1 MRIGILGGTFNP
13 PHLGHLKMAE
23 CAKHEFDLDEVWFV
37 PAGIPPHKEV
47 LGNAVS
53 DDRLNMVKLLIEG
66 KSGLILKDFESHK
79 AFRNYTYLTFQ
90 YLKSEYPDDELFYI
104 IGEDSLRNFDTWVHP
119 ESISKNASILV
130 AIRDSSDFEELK
142 ALCEEANDKYEGNFF
157 PMSMSEIDVSST
169 NLREKLYMRA
179 KDSKIEEISDSVLAY
194 INDRD
199 LYLEKKAYTSMEIK
213 DIMKD
218 LKKELKPSR
227 YEHTMGVM
235 YTAETLAMRYNYP
248 LEKAKL
254 AGLLHDCAK
263 NLSDEKLLKIC
274 AKNGI
279 EVTKAEEAAPYLLH
293 AKVGA
298 YFAQTKYEVTDEE
311 ILHAISVHTTGCP
324 NMSLL
329 DKIIFTA
336 DYIEPN
342 RKKAANLPEIRS
354 KAFIDI
360 DEAIVFILRDT
371 LNYLEES
378 NSNIDDMTKQTFE
391 YYKEHTD
398 YFKF

>member
-1 MRIGILGGTFNP
+1 
-13 PHLGHLKMAE
+13 MAE
-23 CAKHEFDLDEVWFV
+23 CALEEFNLDEVWFV

-47 LGNAVS
+47 MGNSVS
-53 DDRLNMVKLLIEG
+53 VDRLNMVRLLIG
-66 KSGLILKDFESHK
+66 ANTRFKLKELEIHK
-79 AFRNYTYLTFQ
+79 AFRNYTYLTFE
-90 YLKSEYPDDELFYI
+90 YLRKKYPDDDLYYI
-104 IGEDSLRNFDTWVHP
+104 IGEDSLKNFDSWVKP
-119 ESISKNASILV
+119 EEISRNTDILV
-130 AIRDSSDFEELK
+130 AIRDSSDYDELK
-142 ALCEEANDKYEGNFF
+142 ALCDEASHKYEGVFF
-157 PMSMSEIDVSST
+157 PISMPEIDVSST
-169 NLREKLYMRA
+169 ELRDKLEKR
-179 KDSKIEEISDSVLAY
+179 SKGTGISEIPEAVMTY

-199 LYLEKKAYTSMEIK
+199 LYLEKKAYNSMDIK
-213 DIMKD
+213 DIIKD

-235 YTAETLAMRYNYP
+235 YTAEALAMRYNYP

-274 AKNGI
+274 KKNGI
-279 EVTKAEEAAPYLLH
+279 EVTKAEEKAQYLLH

-298 YFAQTKYEVTDEE
+298 FYAKTKYDVTDED

-324 NMSLL
+324 KMNLL

-342 RKKAANLPEIRS
+342 RNKAKNLAEIRS

-378 NSNIDDMTKQTFE
+378 NSKIDNMTQMTFD

>member
-1 MRIGILGGTFNP
+1 
-13 PHLGHLKMAE
+13 MAE

-119 ESISKNASILV
+119 EIISKNASLLV

-142 ALCEEANDKYEGNFF
+142 ALCEEASDKYEGNFF

-169 NLREKLYMRA
+169 ELREKLYMRA

-235 YTAETLAMRYNYP
+235 YTAEALAMRYNYP

-274 AKNGI
+274 AKNDI
-279 EVTKAEEAAPYLLH
+279 EVTAAEYAAPYLLH

-298 YFAQTKYEVTDEE
+298 YFAKDKYEVNDEE

>member
-179 KDSKIEEISDSVLAY
+179 KDSKIEEI
-194 INDRD
+194 
-199 LYLEKKAYTSMEIK
+199 
-213 DIMKD
+213 
-218 LKKELKPSR
+218 
-227 YEHTMGVM
+227 
-235 YTAETLAMRYNYP
+235 
-248 LEKAKL
+248 
-254 AGLLHDCAK
+254 
-263 NLSDEKLLKIC
+263 
-274 AKNGI
+274 
-279 EVTKAEEAAPYLLH
+279 
-293 AKVGA
+293 
-298 YFAQTKYEVTDEE
+298 
-311 ILHAISVHTTGCP
+311 
-324 NMSLL
+324 
-329 DKIIFTA
+329 
-336 DYIEPN
+336 
-342 RKKAANLPEIRS
+342 
-354 KAFIDI
+354 
-360 DEAIVFILRDT
+360 
-371 LNYLEES
+371 
-378 NSNIDDMTKQTFE
+378 
-391 YYKEHTD
+391 
-398 YFKF
+398 